1 MELAL
6 IAWLREQL
14 ADSPSGPARIG
25 DDAAILPWPKEQD
38 CIVTTDLLADRVH
51 FQLTDAGPELC
62 GRKALAVN
70 LSDLAAMA
78 ARPMAVF
85 VSLLLPRDQPIT
97 LAQGVM
103 RGMFPLADQFQVSI
117 AGGDTNVWDG
127 PLVVNVAALG
137 TARPGRAWKRSGVQP
152 DDLLISTGPFG
163 GSLAGHHLT
172 FTPRVAEALYLADH
186 YDIHAA
192 IDVSDGL
199 ALDVWRLAQ
208 ESGCGMELDLAAIP
222 IRPTVGQTHP
232 RPPLQAALEDGE
244 DFELVFAVSPDV
256 ARLVLEDESGIL
268 DCHVIGRAID
278 GDGLWG
284 KDADGHV
291 GPLAARGFVH
301 R

>member
-14 ADSPSGPARIG
+14 AKSTSGPARIG
-25 DDAAILPWPKEQD
+25 DDAAILPWPNHQD

-51 FQLTDAGPELC
+51 FQLAEAGPELC
-62 GRKALAVN
+62 GRKAVAVN

-78 ARPMAVF
+78 ACPIAVF
-85 VSLLLPRDQPIT
+85 VSLLLPRDQPID
-97 LAQGVM
+97 LAQDLM
-103 RGMFPLADQFQVSI
+103 RGMFPLADRFQASI

-127 PLVVNVAALG
+127 PLVVNVTALG
-137 TARPGRAWKRSGVQP
+137 MARPGKAWMRGGVQP
-152 DDLLISTGPFG
+152 GDLLMATGPFG

-172 FTPRVAEALYLADH
+172 FTPRVTEALYLADH

-208 ESGCGMELDLAAIP
+208 ESGCGVELDLAAIP
-222 IRPTVGQTHP
+222 IRPAAGQAAS
-232 RPPLQAALEDGE
+232 RPPLQCALEDGE
-244 DFELVFAVSPDV
+244 DFELVLSASPDE
-256 ARLVLEDESGIL
+256 ARRVLEDNSGLL

-278 GDGLWG
+278 GSGLWG
-284 KDADGHV
+284 KDADGQV
-291 GPLAARGFVH
+291 RPLAASGFVH